1 MKTNRA
7 TLRRLLVSVCLAL
20 LTAPLGRAQ
29 VATGPVPFGSF
40 SGGSFDA
47 VNNANLNVHF
57 AIPVI
62 SKAGRGLPFD
72 YSLSYDTSVWYPS
85 AGAWTTVANWGWR
98 GVTEAETGYVSYRT
112 FQLRCRVCDPNTG
125 ICGYSY
131 YPSYDTW
138 TYHDSL
144 GAGHGFK
151 APCALV

>member
-62 SKAGRGLPFD
+62 SKAGRAALRLQPELRHLCLV
-72 YSLSYDTSVWYPS
+72 SLSGRLDHRRQLGM
-85 AGAWTTVANWGWR
+85 AR
-98 GVTEAETGYVSYRT
+98 GYRGGNRLRLVSYIPT
-112 FQLRCRVCDPNTG
+112 
-125 ICGYSY
+125 
-131 YPSYDTW
+131 
-138 TYHDSL
+138 
-144 GAGHGFK
+144 
-151 APCALV
+151 